1 MCIII
6 FSWLYRVDSQNRET
20 TKLYFFD
27 VGQGSGQL
35 IRTKEGVDIV
45 IDGGPSDMFVRQ
57 VQEVMPLHDRYIDI
71 VIITHAHYDHITG
84 LVRLLE
90 IYDVGAVYV
99 STTEHESVT
108 FQKVLDMV
116 DEKVVHGPLIFTI
129 DEDTFLEIV
138 YPRKSVS
145 QVTNLN
151 NTSLISRFVDEEVS
165 ILFPGDA
172 EGEVEQELV
181 AQAVD
186 IKANI
191 LVAPHHGSKT
201 SSMPEFISKV
211 QPEMIII
218 PVGENNKYGH
228 PHAVTLTTYKTLNI
242 PYLLTS
248 QGTITM
254 TIQDERYE
262 LVQ

>member
-1 MCIII
+1 MCIVVVA
-6 FSWLYRVDSQNRET
+6 WLYRVDSEELDAT
-20 TKLYFFD
+20 TVYFFD

-45 IDGGPSDMFVRQ
+45 IDGGPSETFVRQ
-57 VQEVMPLHDRYIDI
+57 VQEVMPLHDRYIDM
-71 VIITHAHYDHITG
+71 VIITHAHHDHIAG
-84 LVRLLE
+84 LVQLLE
-90 IYDVGAVYV
+90 VYEVGAVYV
-99 STTEHESVT
+99 STTDHESST
-108 FQKVLDMV
+108 FAKLISMV
-116 DEKVVHGPLIFTI
+116 DERVVHGPLMFKI
-129 DEDTFLEIV
+129 DDDTFLEII
-138 YPRKSVS
+138 YPRKPVS
-145 QVTNLN
+145 DITNLN
-151 NTSLISRFVDEEVS
+151 NTSLVSRFVDGEVMV
-165 ILFPGDA
+165 LFPGDA
-172 EGEVEQELV
+172 EREVEQELI
-181 AQAVD
+181 AQNID
-186 IKANI
+186 IRADI

-201 SSMPEFISKV
+201 SSTPEFISKV
-211 QPEMIII
+211 QPETIII